1 MNNQV
6 YDNEKWW
13 QDNGFEWLQEIE
25 KRRSTQ
31 PLYSI
36 QEIVLTEYFSTL
48 PQGSKVLEFGAGFG
62 RHANYLSELANIE
75 YFAVDQSPTMLDAM
89 KVYTHERIDEN
100 HVTLIEPRQ
109 PLPYPDNYFDVV
121 YTVSVL
127 IHINPMHIGEIIQEL
142 KRVAKHVIL
151 HFENKLTDMSTLQFQ
166 DHNGCWKHAVQNLY
180 ENVQVVNDLSSEQT
194 LYIVPLSQDE
204 GYEFSLNPVLKDRLS
219 IMDQYLTQG
228 LKVLEGEAGWRQE
241 ALEKSEAKNRELEGE
256 VGWRQEALEK
266 SEAKNREL
274 EGEVGWRQEALE
286 KSEAKNRELEGE
298 VGWRQ
303 EALEKSEA
311 KNRELEGEV
320 GWRQEA
326 LEKSETRNQELEG
339 EVGWRQEAL
348 EKSEDKNC
356 RIEKE
361 LLLKNKELEYYG
373 QRVYDL
379 TNKVTAVEASY
390 QQTLNEKLL
399 LTTQLQAIN
408 NELNAIYE
416 SNAWKLVQKL
426 KANSALRWSG
436 KKAVGLYKKIKPSKH
451 VHTEDVMQQ
460 MNEISYDP
468 IVVSFKEQLHSL
480 QAGDTIAITHKN
492 WLGVKNS
499 TKELY
504 EHVVELQ
511 ELSNY
516 QQVVELGNAILDK
529 QIKKVIFS
537 GFAAGW
543 NTLCSYLKQYNQ
555 DIRIIIFWH
564 GNTTHMY
571 EDYSWVRYQ
580 EILQLSKDGHI
591 DCLAFA
597 KKSMFNVYKKMGLKV
612 GLIKNHVEKRVGGPV
627 KSDKVINLEDPIRI
641 GIYSSGGTWN
651 KNAYTQI
658 AAASM
663 FKDATV
669 SMVPYNERMQIFAT
683 QLGLKVNGFT
693 GNVDRETLLKE
704 MMKNN
709 INFYITFSECAPL
722 VPLESLNCGVIC
734 LTGNNHHYF
743 EGSELKQYLVV
754 DRPDDAEAIYNK
766 ALEALK
772 NKDRI
777 LELYSEWYEKNRA
790 EAMESA
796 KHI

>member
-89 KVYTHERIDEN
+89 KVYTHERIDEE

-228 LKVLEGEAGWRQE
+228 LKALEGEAGWRQE

-274 EGEVGWRQEALE
+274 EGEVGWRQETLE
-286 KSEAKNRELEGE
+286 KSEY
-298 VGWRQ
+298 
-303 EALEKSEA
+303 
-311 KNRELEGEV
+311 
-320 GWRQEA
+320 
-326 LEKSETRNQELEG
+326 
-339 EVGWRQEAL
+339 
-348 EKSEDKNC
+348 KNC
-356 RIEKE
+356 KLEKE
-361 LLLKNKELEYYG
+361 LLLKNKELKNYA
-373 QRVYDL
+373 QRVCEL
-379 TNKVTAVEASY
+379 TNKVTTVEISY
-390 QQTLNEKLL
+390 QQALNEKLL
-399 LTTQLQAIN
+399 LTTQLQALN
-408 NELNAIYE
+408 SELNAIYE
-416 SNAWKLVQKL
+416 SNTWKLVQKL

-451 VHTEDVMQQ
+451 VHAENVMQQ

-468 IVVSFKEQLHSL
+468 IVVSFKEQLQDL
-480 QAGDTIAITHKN
+480 QVQDTIAITHKN

-504 EHVVELQ
+504 EHVLELE

-516 QQVVELGNAILDK
+516 QQVIELGNAILDK
-529 QIKKVIFS
+529 QVKKVIFS

-543 NTLCSYLKQYNQ
+543 NTLCSYLKQHNE
-555 DIRIIIFWH
+555 DLRIIVFWH

-580 EILQLSKDGHI
+580 EILQLSKEEHI
-591 DCLAFA
+591 DCIAFA
-597 KKSMFNVYKKMGLKV
+597 KKSMCDIYEKMGLKV
-612 GLIKNHVEKRVGGPV
+612 GLIKNHVEKRVEVPI
-627 KSDKVINLEDPIRI
+627 KSDRMINLEDPIRI

-704 MMKNN
+704 MMKND

-743 EGSELKQYLVV
+743 EGSDLEKYLVV
-754 DRPDDAEAIYNK
+754 DRPDDAEAIYQK
-766 ALEALK
+766 ALEALQ

-777 LELYSEWYEKNRA
+777 LELYNEWYEKNRT
-790 EAMESA
+790 EAIESA

>member
-89 KVYTHERIDEN
+89 KVYTHERIDEE

-204 GYEFSLNPVLKDRLS
+204 GYAFSLNPVLKDRLS

-228 LKVLEGEAGWRQE
+228 LKALEGEAGWRQE
-241 ALEKSEAKNRELEGE
+241 ALEKSEDKNRELEGE

-303 EALEKSEA
+303 EALEKSEY
-311 KNRELEGEV
+311 
-320 GWRQEA
+320 
-326 LEKSETRNQELEG
+326 
-339 EVGWRQEAL
+339 
-348 EKSEDKNC
+348 KNC
-356 RIEKE
+356 KVEKE
-361 LLLKNKELEYYG
+361 LLLKNKEIKNYAE
-373 QRVYDL
+373 RVCEL
-379 TNKVTAVEASY
+379 TNKVTTVEISY
-390 QQTLNEKLL
+390 QQALNEKLL
-399 LTTQLQAIN
+399 LTTQLQALN

-451 VHTEDVMQQ
+451 VHAENVMQQ

-468 IVVSFKEQLHSL
+468 IVVSFKEKLQDL
-480 QAGDTIAITHKN
+480 QAQDTIAITHKN

-504 EHVVELQ
+504 EHVVELE

-516 QQVVELGNAILDK
+516 QQVIELGNAILDK
-529 QIKKVIFS
+529 QVKKVIFS

-543 NTLCSYLKQYNQ
+543 NTLCSYLKQHNE
-555 DIRIIIFWH
+555 DLRIIVFWH

-580 EILQLSKDGHI
+580 EILQLSKEEHI
-591 DCLAFA
+591 DCIAFA
-597 KKSMFNVYKKMGLKV
+597 KKSMCDIYEKMGLKV
-612 GLIKNHVEKRVGGPV
+612 GLIKNHVEKRVEVPI
-627 KSDKVINLEDPIRI
+627 KSDRMINLEDSIRI

-704 MMKNN
+704 MMKND

-743 EGSELKQYLVV
+743 EGSELEKYLVV
-754 DRPDDAEAIYNK
+754 DRPDDAEAIYQK
-766 ALEALK
+766 ALEALQ

-777 LELYSEWYEKNRA
+777 LELYNEWYEKNRT
-790 EAMESA
+790 EAIESA

>member
-89 KVYTHERIDEN
+89 KVYTHERIDEE
-100 HVTLIEPRQ
+100 HITLIEPRQ

-194 LYIVPLSQDE
+194 LYIVPLNQEE

-228 LKVLEGEAGWRQE
+228 LKALEGEAGWRQE

-286 KSEAKNRELEGE
+286 KSEY
-298 VGWRQ
+298 
-303 EALEKSEA
+303 
-311 KNRELEGEV
+311 
-320 GWRQEA
+320 
-326 LEKSETRNQELEG
+326 
-339 EVGWRQEAL
+339 
-348 EKSEDKNC
+348 KNC
-356 RIEKE
+356 KVEKE
-361 LLLKNKELEYYG
+361 LLLKNKELKNYD
-373 QRVYDL
+373 QRVCEL
-379 TNKVTAVEASY
+379 TNKVTTVEISY
-390 QQTLNEKLL
+390 QQALNEKLL
-399 LTTQLQAIN
+399 LTTQLQALN

-426 KANSALRWSG
+426 KANRALRWSG

-451 VHTEDVMQQ
+451 VHAENVMQQ

-468 IVVSFKEQLHSL
+468 IVVSFKEKLQDL
-480 QAGDTIAITHKN
+480 QAQDTIAITHKN

-504 EHVVELQ
+504 EHVVELE

-516 QQVVELGNAILDK
+516 QQVIELGNAILDK
-529 QIKKVIFS
+529 QVKKVIFS

-543 NTLCSYLKQYNQ
+543 NTLCSYLKQHNE
-555 DIRIIIFWH
+555 DLRIIVFWH

-580 EILQLSKDGHI
+580 EILQLSKEEHI
-591 DCLAFA
+591 DCIAFA
-597 KKSMFNVYKKMGLKV
+597 KKSMCDIYEKMGLKV
-612 GLIKNHVEKRVGGPV
+612 GLIKNHVEKRVEVPI
-627 KSDKVINLEDPIRI
+627 KSDRMINLEDSIRI

-704 MMKNN
+704 MMKND

-743 EGSELKQYLVV
+743 EGSELEKYLVV
-754 DRPDDAEAIYNK
+754 DRPDDAEAIYQK
-766 ALEALK
+766 ALEALQ

-777 LELYSEWYEKNRA
+777 LELYNEWYEKNRT
-790 EAMESA
+790 EAIESA

>member
-89 KVYTHERIDEN
+89 KVYTHERIDEE

-204 GYEFSLNPVLKDRLS
+204 GYAFSLNPVLKDRLS

-228 LKVLEGEAGWRQE
+228 LKALEGEAGWRQE

-286 KSEAKNRELEGE
+286 KSEY
-298 VGWRQ
+298 
-303 EALEKSEA
+303 
-311 KNRELEGEV
+311 
-320 GWRQEA
+320 
-326 LEKSETRNQELEG
+326 
-339 EVGWRQEAL
+339 
-348 EKSEDKNC
+348 KNC
-356 RIEKE
+356 KVEKE
-361 LLLKNKELEYYG
+361 LLLKNKEIKNYAE
-373 QRVYDL
+373 RVCEL
-379 TNKVTAVEASY
+379 TNKVTTVEISY
-390 QQTLNEKLL
+390 QQALNEKLL
-399 LTTQLQAIN
+399 LTTQLQALN

-451 VHTEDVMQQ
+451 VHAENVMQQ

-468 IVVSFKEQLHSL
+468 IVVSFKEKLQDL
-480 QAGDTIAITHKN
+480 QAQDTIAITHKN

-504 EHVVELQ
+504 EHVVELE

-516 QQVVELGNAILDK
+516 QQVIELGNAILDK
-529 QIKKVIFS
+529 QVKKVIFS

-543 NTLCSYLKQYNQ
+543 NTLCSYLKQHNE
-555 DIRIIIFWH
+555 DLRIIVFWH

-580 EILQLSKDGHI
+580 EILQLSKEEHI
-591 DCLAFA
+591 DCIAFA
-597 KKSMFNVYKKMGLKV
+597 KKSMCDIYEKMGLKV
-612 GLIKNHVEKRVGGPV
+612 GLIKNHVEKRVEVPI
-627 KSDKVINLEDPIRI
+627 KSDRMINLEDSIRI

-704 MMKNN
+704 MMKND

-743 EGSELKQYLVV
+743 EGSELEKYLVV
-754 DRPDDAEAIYNK
+754 DRPDDAEAIYQK
-766 ALEALK
+766 ALEALQ

-777 LELYSEWYEKNRA
+777 LELYNEWYEKNRT
-790 EAMESA
+790 EAIESA

>member
-89 KVYTHERIDEN
+89 KVYTHERIDEE

-204 GYEFSLNPVLKDRLS
+204 GYAFSLNPVLKDRLS

-228 LKVLEGEAGWRQE
+228 LKALEGEAGWRQE

-266 SEAKNREL
+266 SEY
-274 EGEVGWRQEALE
+274 
-286 KSEAKNRELEGE
+286 
-298 VGWRQ
+298 
-303 EALEKSEA
+303 
-311 KNRELEGEV
+311 
-320 GWRQEA
+320 
-326 LEKSETRNQELEG
+326 
-339 EVGWRQEAL
+339 
-348 EKSEDKNC
+348 KNC
-356 RIEKE
+356 KVEKE
-361 LLLKNKELEYYG
+361 LLLKNKEIKNYAE
-373 QRVYDL
+373 RVCEL
-379 TNKVTAVEASY
+379 TNKVTTVEISY
-390 QQTLNEKLL
+390 QQALNEKLL
-399 LTTQLQAIN
+399 LTTQLQALN

-451 VHTEDVMQQ
+451 VHAENVMQQ

-468 IVVSFKEQLHSL
+468 IVVSFKEKLQDL
-480 QAGDTIAITHKN
+480 QAQDTIAITHKN

-504 EHVVELQ
+504 EHVVELE

-516 QQVVELGNAILDK
+516 QQVIELGNAILDK
-529 QIKKVIFS
+529 QVKKVIFS

-543 NTLCSYLKQYNQ
+543 NTLCSYLKQHNE
-555 DIRIIIFWH
+555 DLRIIVFWH

-580 EILQLSKDGHI
+580 EILQLSKEEHI
-591 DCLAFA
+591 DCIAFA
-597 KKSMFNVYKKMGLKV
+597 KKSMCDIYEKMGLKV
-612 GLIKNHVEKRVGGPV
+612 GLIKNHVEKRVEVPI
-627 KSDKVINLEDPIRI
+627 KSDRMINLEDSIRI

-704 MMKNN
+704 MMKND

-743 EGSELKQYLVV
+743 EGSELEKYLVV
-754 DRPDDAEAIYNK
+754 DRPDDAEAIYQK
-766 ALEALK
+766 ALEALQ

-777 LELYSEWYEKNRA
+777 LELYNEWYEKNRT
-790 EAMESA
+790 EAIESA

>member
-89 KVYTHERIDEN
+89 KVYTHERIDEE
-100 HVTLIEPRQ
+100 HITLIEPRQ

-194 LYIVPLSQDE
+194 LYIVPLNQEE

-228 LKVLEGEAGWRQE
+228 LKALEGEAGWRQE

-303 EALEKSEA
+303 EALEKSEY
-311 KNRELEGEV
+311 
-320 GWRQEA
+320 
-326 LEKSETRNQELEG
+326 
-339 EVGWRQEAL
+339 
-348 EKSEDKNC
+348 KNC
-356 RIEKE
+356 KVEKE
-361 LLLKNKELEYYG
+361 LLLKNKELKNYD
-373 QRVYDL
+373 QRVCEL
-379 TNKVTAVEASY
+379 TNKVTTVEISY
-390 QQTLNEKLL
+390 QQALNEKLL
-399 LTTQLQAIN
+399 LTTQLQALN

-426 KANSALRWSG
+426 KANRALRWSG

-451 VHTEDVMQQ
+451 VHAENVMQQ

-468 IVVSFKEQLHSL
+468 IVVSFKEKLQDL
-480 QAGDTIAITHKN
+480 QAQDTIAITHKN

-504 EHVVELQ
+504 EHVVELE

-516 QQVVELGNAILDK
+516 QQVIELGNAILDK
-529 QIKKVIFS
+529 QVKKVIFS

-543 NTLCSYLKQYNQ
+543 NTLCSYLKQHNE
-555 DIRIIIFWH
+555 DLRIIVFWH

-580 EILQLSKDGHI
+580 EILQLSKEEHI
-591 DCLAFA
+591 DCIAFA
-597 KKSMFNVYKKMGLKV
+597 KKSMCDIYEKMGLKV
-612 GLIKNHVEKRVGGPV
+612 GLIKNHVEKRVEVPI
-627 KSDKVINLEDPIRI
+627 KSDRMINLEDSIRI

-704 MMKNN
+704 MMKND

-743 EGSELKQYLVV
+743 EGSELEKYLVV
-754 DRPDDAEAIYNK
+754 DRPDDAEAIYQK
-766 ALEALK
+766 ALEALQ

-777 LELYSEWYEKNRA
+777 LELYNEWYEKNRT
-790 EAMESA
+790 EAIESA

>member
-89 KVYTHERIDEN
+89 KVYTHERIDEE
-100 HVTLIEPRQ
+100 HITLIEPRQ

-194 LYIVPLSQDE
+194 LYIVPLNQEE

-228 LKVLEGEAGWRQE
+228 LKALEGEAGWRQE

-286 KSEAKNRELEGE
+286 KSEY
-298 VGWRQ
+298 
-303 EALEKSEA
+303 
-311 KNRELEGEV
+311 
-320 GWRQEA
+320 
-326 LEKSETRNQELEG
+326 
-339 EVGWRQEAL
+339 
-348 EKSEDKNC
+348 KNC
-356 RIEKE
+356 KVEKE
-361 LLLKNKELEYYG
+361 LLLKNKELKNYD
-373 QRVYDL
+373 QRVCEL
-379 TNKVTAVEASY
+379 TNKVTTVEISY
-390 QQTLNEKLL
+390 QQALNEKLL
-399 LTTQLQAIN
+399 LTTQLQALN

-426 KANSALRWSG
+426 KANRALRWSG

-451 VHTEDVMQQ
+451 VHAENVMQQ

-468 IVVSFKEQLHSL
+468 IVVSFKEKLQDL
-480 QAGDTIAITHKN
+480 QAQDTIAITHKN

-504 EHVVELQ
+504 EHVVELE

-516 QQVVELGNAILDK
+516 QQVIELGNAILDK
-529 QIKKVIFS
+529 QVKKVIFS

-543 NTLCSYLKQYNQ
+543 NTLCSYLKQHNE
-555 DIRIIIFWH
+555 DLRIIVFWH

-580 EILQLSKDGHI
+580 EILQLSKEEHI
-591 DCLAFA
+591 DCIAFA
-597 KKSMFNVYKKMGLKV
+597 KKSMCDIYEKMGLKV
-612 GLIKNHVEKRVGGPV
+612 GLIKNHVEKRVEVPI
-627 KSDKVINLEDPIRI
+627 KSDRMINLEDSIRI

-704 MMKNN
+704 MMKND

-734 LTGNNHHYF
+734 LAGNNHHYF
-743 EGSELKQYLVV
+743 EGSELEKYLVV
-754 DRPDDAEAIYNK
+754 DRPDDAEAIYQK
-766 ALEALK
+766 ALEALQ

-777 LELYSEWYEKNRA
+777 LELYNEWYEKNRT
-790 EAMESA
+790 EAIESA

>member
-89 KVYTHERIDEN
+89 KVYTHERIDEE

-204 GYEFSLNPVLKDRLS
+204 GYAFSLNPVLKDRLS

-228 LKVLEGEAGWRQE
+228 LKALEGEAGWRQE

-303 EALEKSEA
+303 EALEKSEY
-311 KNRELEGEV
+311 
-320 GWRQEA
+320 
-326 LEKSETRNQELEG
+326 
-339 EVGWRQEAL
+339 
-348 EKSEDKNC
+348 KNC
-356 RIEKE
+356 KVEKE
-361 LLLKNKELEYYG
+361 LLLKNKEIKNYAE
-373 QRVYDL
+373 RVCEL
-379 TNKVTAVEASY
+379 TNKVTTVEISY
-390 QQTLNEKLL
+390 QQALNEKLL
-399 LTTQLQAIN
+399 LTTQLQALN

-451 VHTEDVMQQ
+451 VHAENVMQQ

-468 IVVSFKEQLHSL
+468 IVVSFKEKLQDL
-480 QAGDTIAITHKN
+480 QAQDTIAITHKN

-504 EHVVELQ
+504 EHVVELE

-516 QQVVELGNAILDK
+516 QQVIELGNAILDK
-529 QIKKVIFS
+529 QVKKVIFS

-543 NTLCSYLKQYNQ
+543 NTLCSYLKQHNE
-555 DIRIIIFWH
+555 DLRIIVFWH

-580 EILQLSKDGHI
+580 EILQLSKEEHI
-591 DCLAFA
+591 DCIAFA
-597 KKSMFNVYKKMGLKV
+597 KKSMCDIYEKMGLKV
-612 GLIKNHVEKRVGGPV
+612 GLIKNHVEKRVEVPI
-627 KSDKVINLEDPIRI
+627 KSDRMINLEDSIRI

-704 MMKNN
+704 MMKND

-743 EGSELKQYLVV
+743 EGSELEKYLVV
-754 DRPDDAEAIYNK
+754 DRPDDAEAIYQK
-766 ALEALK
+766 ALEALQ

-777 LELYSEWYEKNRA
+777 LELYNEWYEKNRT
-790 EAMESA
+790 EAIESA